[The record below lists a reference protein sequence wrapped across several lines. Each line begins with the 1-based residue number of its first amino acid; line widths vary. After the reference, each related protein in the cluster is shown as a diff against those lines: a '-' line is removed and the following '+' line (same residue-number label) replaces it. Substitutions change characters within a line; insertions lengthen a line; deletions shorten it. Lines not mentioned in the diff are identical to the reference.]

1 MSDRKAL
8 DANGREIPLIK
19 EYRIDKLRKCLECVN
34 EHPFNREKQRECI
47 LELYPGKS
55 EKSVFRG
62 MVIPSLRHLG
72 LVLGYGSFIRLSA
85 NGKIIV
91 ESKSVSDELHQRVM
105 RAVIYEIDER
115 KFLFMPILTHI
126 TNLENFVPIKNGVQ
140 NIASMITA
148 PSQRQKM
155 ERINHWLS
163 VLEQVELI
171 RKNDLEEIT
180 VNVNNYKQT
189 LSDFNLNGVK
199 AEKFKDYLFD
209 TYFVLRKETAGVVDI
224 AELREKVGIKML
236 RDDKAILTESQFDKM
251 LRLIPFATDDYIISL
266 GRPMGAEEKIF
277 EHKGKHFRTF
287 SLQLLRKEIK

>member
-1 MSDRKAL
+1 MSDGKAL
-8 DANGREIPLIK
+8 EMPLIK
-19 EYRIDKLRKCLECVN
+19 EYRIDKLIKCLECVN
-34 EHPFNREKQRECI
+34 QHPFSREKQRECI

-72 LVLGYGSFIRLSA
+72 LIIGYGSFIRLSA

-91 ESKSVSDELHQRVM
+91 ESKSISDDLHQRVL
-105 RAVIYEIDER
+105 RAVIFEIDENR
-115 KFLFMPILTHI
+115 FLLMPILTRV
-126 TNLENFVPIKNGVQ
+126 TNLEKFVPIKNFVQ
-140 NIASMITA
+140 NIAPLIAA
-148 PSQRQKM
+148 PSERQKM

-163 VLEQVELI
+163 ALEQVELI

-209 TYFVLRKETAGVVDI
+209 AYFVLRKETAGVVDI
-224 AELREKVGIKML
+224 AELREKVAIKML
-236 RDDKAILTESQFDKM
+236 RDDKAILTEGQFDKM
-251 LRLIPFATDDYIISL
+251 LRLIPFATDNYIISL
-266 GRPMGAEEKIF
+266 GRPMGAEEKLF
-277 EHKGKHFRTF
+277 EHRGKYFRTF
-287 SLQLLRKEIK
+287 SLQLLRRQA